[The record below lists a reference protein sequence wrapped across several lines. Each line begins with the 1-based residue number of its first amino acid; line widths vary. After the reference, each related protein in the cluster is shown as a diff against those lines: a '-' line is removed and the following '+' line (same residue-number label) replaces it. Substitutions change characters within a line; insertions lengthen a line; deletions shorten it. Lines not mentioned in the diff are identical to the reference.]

1 MLSTLRGALHP
12 SRSAANLSVT
22 HFKMNLGV
30 AGLTERHEVALTMI
44 AVLGDGED
52 MVYLL
57 HGSQPSFL
65 KAPLTQRM

>member
-1 MLSTLRGALHP
+1 
-12 SRSAANLSVT
+12 
-22 HFKMNLGV
+22 MNLGV